1 MAHSHPTR
9 AAARADN
16 LAAGYSLWFGSFWLQ
31 ADVPAP
37 STGMPSTTMYSSAED
52 LGRELTMLL
61 DEGLYGGDRILQPA
75 VSLAMLLAE
84 LMSMWLALYFLL
96 RKRRVGLKRW
106 MPLALAVR
114 QNESLITKTTQPNY
128 TASCKRTLSKNP
140 VLLRHQVSFCASL
153 NSK

>member
-1 MAHSHPTR
+1 MASGHTTFEASDAQDPEALEEGVR
-9 AAARADN
+9 ALSGSP
-16 LAAGYSLWFGSFWLQ
+16 LAGTPGEAFGYANANYNILGLLVQTVSGQPFGDY

-61 DEGLYGGDRILQPA
+61 DEGRYGGGRILQPA

-84 LMSMWLALYFLL
+84 LMSMWLALHFLL

-114 QNESLITKTTQPNY
+114 QN
-128 TASCKRTLSKNP
+128 R
-140 VLLRHQVSFCASL
+140 
-153 NSK
+153 